1 MWPLYVVVATSVT
14 TYPAG
19 NAPTEEMTEGPRAG
33 GSLMWRGAMTALA
46 TVTPHR
52 SSAARKPTMNI
63 QSLLNQLLGGGAFGG
78 ASTRSGT
85 APHQGRSGDLGK
97 YLGGGAAGGA
107 LGLLLGNKRGRSL
120 GGMGGKALSYGSVAA
135 VGALAW
141 KLYQDHQAKQ
151 QQQQPVPAATS
162 PAYVPPPM
170 QHASFAA
177 LPAQEMEL
185 HAQAMLRAMI
195 AAAKSDGHLDAR
207 ERELLHGEM
216 ARLNADAETRA
227 WFDAELAKPVEPDDV
242 AAGVTSPQMAVE
254 IYLTSL
260 LVVDETTTMERAYLD
275 ALARSLKLDSG
286 LKADLEARAGQA

>member
-1 MWPLYVVVATSVT
+1 M
-14 TYPAG
+14 G
-19 NAPTEEMTEGPRAG
+19 
-33 GSLMWRGAMTALA
+33 RGAMPPLA
-46 TVTPHR
+46 TVASRR

-63 QSLLNQLLGGGAFGG
+63 QSLLNQLLG
-78 ASTRSGT
+78 SGT
-85 APHQGRSGDLGK
+85 GAPQGRGGDLGK
-97 YLGGGAAGGA
+97 YLGGGAASGA
-107 LGLLLGNKRGRSL
+107 LGLLLGSKRGRGL

-151 QQQQPVPAATS
+151 QQQQHQPAQRQPLPAA
-162 PAYVPPPM
+162 ARQAAAPPPV
-170 QHASFAA
+170 QPASFAA
-177 LPAQEMEL
+177 LPAQEMER

-275 ALARSLKLDSG
+275 ALARSLQLDPG
-286 LKADLEARAGQA
+286 LKTDLEARAGQA

>member
-1 MWPLYVVVATSVT
+1 
-14 TYPAG
+14 
-19 NAPTEEMTEGPRAG
+19 
-33 GSLMWRGAMTALA
+33 
-46 TVTPHR
+46 
-52 SSAARKPTMNI
+52 MNI
-63 QSLLNQLLGGGAFGG
+63 QSLLNQLLSGG
-78 ASTRSGT
+78 ASASGGT
-85 APHQGRSGDLGK
+85 APQQGLGGNLGK
-97 YLGGGAAGGA
+97 YLGGGAASGA
-107 LGLLLGNKRGRSL
+107 LGLLLGSKRGRGM
-120 GGMGGKALSYGSVAA
+120 GGTGGKALKYGSVAA

-151 QQQQPVPAATS
+151 QQQQLVRPAAG
-162 PAYVPPPM
+162 PAYVPAPPM
-170 QHASFAA
+170 QSASFAA
-177 LPAQEMEL
+177 LPAPQMEL

-242 AAGVTSPQMAVE
+242 AVGVTSPQMAAEV
-254 IYLTSL
+254 YLTSL

-286 LKADLEARAGQA
+286 LKADLEARAAQA

>member
-1 MWPLYVVVATSVT
+1 
-14 TYPAG
+14 
-19 NAPTEEMTEGPRAG
+19 
-33 GSLMWRGAMTALA
+33 
-46 TVTPHR
+46 
-52 SSAARKPTMNI
+52 MNI
-63 QSLLNQLLGGGAFGG
+63 QSLLNQLLSGGAFGG
-78 ASTRSGT
+78 ASSSSGT
-85 APHQGRSGDLGK
+85 APQQGRSGDLGK

-107 LGLLLGNKRGRSL
+107 LGLLLGSKRGRGM
-120 GGMGGKALSYGSVAA
+120 GGMGRMGGKALSYGSVAA

-151 QQQQPVPAATS
+151 QQQQPAPAAAG

-170 QHASFAA
+170 QPASFAA

-207 ERELLHGEM
+207 ERELLHREM

-275 ALARSLKLDSG
+275 ALARSLKLDPG
-286 LKADLEARAGQA
+286 MKADLEARAGQA